1 LFGLARP
8 AVAADGC
15 MSRHCRSDFAVG
27 APRVLAAATGTP
39 AVRRTADGRIP
50 ERINRLRRI
59 PTTRSWQALT
69 PTAGFLAAIGLLP
82 LITIWAWT
90 GGC

>member
-1 LFGLARP
+1 
-8 AVAADGC
+8 
-15 MSRHCRSDFAVG
+15 MSRHCRSDVAVG

-50 ERINRLRRI
+50 ERIHRLRRI

-90 GGC
+90 VGC